1 MTIPASSSAGRG
13 NLRRRHCHA
22 WILSGICFMTS
33 SSRSWQN
40 MMLLHGTLAVLVPA
54 AEQWKHS
61 RCYGGNMRERQ
72 IEQNLAKAVK
82 AAGGIAPKFTSPG
95 FAGMPDRLVLMPGG
109 HIGFVE
115 VKAPGE
121 KPRPLQLSRHRL
133 LRQLGFQVYVLDDE
147 KQIGGIIDEIQSS

>member
-1 MTIPASSSAGRG
+1 
-13 NLRRRHCHA
+13 
-22 WILSGICFMTS
+22 
-33 SSRSWQN
+33 
-40 MMLLHGTLAVLVPA
+40 
-54 AEQWKHS
+54 
-61 RCYGGNMRERQ
+61 MRERQ

-121 KPRPLQLSRHRL
+121 KPRPLQLSRH
-133 LRQLGFQVYVLDDE
+133 QVYVLDDE
-147 KQIGGIIDEIQSS
+147 KQIGGIIDEIQAP